1 LKEGNLSESFDRLV
15 EVMARLRSPNGCPW
29 DREQTLLT
37 LRTYLLEETYETLD
51 AIDRGD
57 NASLK
62 EELGD
67 LLLEVVFFC
76 QIGAEDGLFT
86 IEDVAGGIHD
96 KLVRRHPHVFGAEKA
111 GGAREA
117 LGRWEE
123 MKNKE
128 REASGETSVLS
139 GVPRAM
145 PALLRAFR
153 ISNKAA
159 MVGFDWDN
167 VAQTL
172 EKVEEE
178 LAELRKAIDDRDA
191 EGTAEE
197 LGDLLFA
204 AANVGRLAGVDPE
217 TALQA
222 ANGKFTRRFM
232 SVEEGLKRLGL
243 RPSAKTREEME
254 RLWEEAKAQSRGAR

>member
-1 LKEGNLSESFDRLV
+1 MSENFDKLV
-15 EVMARLRSPNGCPW
+15 SVMARLRSADGCPW
-29 DREQTLLT
+29 DREQTLQT

-51 AIDRGD
+51 AIDRDDAEGM
-57 NASLK
+57 K

-67 LLLEVVFFC
+67 LLLEVVFLC
-76 QIGAEDGLFT
+76 QVCSERDLFT
-86 IEDVAGGIHD
+86 IDQVAGSIHE
-96 KLVRRHPHVFGAEKA
+96 KLIRRHPHVFGGEKA
-111 GGAREA
+111 AGAREA

-128 REASGETSVLS
+128 REASEETSVLA
-139 GVPRAM
+139 GVPEIL

-167 VAQTL
+167 VAQIL
-172 EKVEEE
+172 AKVDEE
-178 LAELRKAIDDRDA
+178 LAELRQAIASNDA
-191 EGTAEE
+191 GATAEE

-222 ANGKFTRRFM
+222 ANRKFTRRFK
-232 SVEEGLKRLGL
+232 SVEEGLRRSGL
-243 RPSAKTREEME
+243 KPSAENRDLME
-254 RLWEEAKAQSRGAR
+254 DLWDEAKAQSRGAR

>member
-1 LKEGNLSESFDRLV
+1 LSENFDRLV
-15 EVMARLRSPNGCPW
+15 SVMARLRSPDGCPW
-29 DREQTLLT
+29 DREQTLKT

-51 AIDRGD
+51 AIDRD
-57 NASLK
+57 DAAALK

-67 LLLEVVFFC
+67 LLLEVVFLSQVC
-76 QIGAEDGLFT
+76 SERELFT
-86 IEDVAGGIHD
+86 IDQVAEAIHA
-96 KLVRRHPHVFGAEKA
+96 KLVRRHPHVFGGEKA
-111 GGAREA
+111 AGAREA

-139 GVPRAM
+139 GVPEIL

-159 MVGFDWDN
+159 MVGFDWEG

-172 EKVEEE
+172 EKVDEE
-178 LAELRKAIDDRDA
+178 LAELRQAIAARDP

-204 AANVGRLAGVDPE
+204 AANVGRLSGIDPE

-222 ANGKFTRRFM
+222 ANRKFTRRFN
-232 SVEEGLKRLGL
+232 SVEEGLRRRGL
-243 RPSAKTREEME
+243 KPSAENRELME
-254 RLWEEAKAQSRGAR
+254 SLWDEAKSQSRGAR